1 MLSALATGM
10 VPSLPTNLGAVG
22 APGRSWDFSGR
33 NGLAGSFIRNHWHP
47 VAPSGVLGY
56 SRLPRVVQLVGLLS
70 GPTAAT
76 LGAGGISAEF
86 ACVIPLPSLTGRFR
100 VFHTYGNRGK
110 SPQRNGY
117 SVRTTSR
124 SRLWPI

>member
-1 MLSALATGM
+1 LPDLSSEIIDG
-10 VPSLPTNLGAVG
+10 G
-22 APGRSWDFSGR
+22 
-33 NGLAGSFIRNHWHP
+33 IQ

-76 LGAGGISAEF
+76 FGAGGISAEF

-100 VFHTYGNRGK
+100 GFHTYGNRGK

-117 SVRTTSR
+117 SVRTPSR
-124 SRLWPI
+124 S